1 MPQVIETSEKKIDT
15 SYIQFVHFKD
25 LIYWDFNTYFRTQKN
40 NYHYPAVKLEE
51 VISQRKWSIT
61 IDDDIKYKR
70 PTVKLYGGGVFLRD
84 EVLWKDIKV
93 KRQQICRANDLLVAE
108 IDAKVWGFGIIPDY
122 LEGAIVSSHYFLFEV
137 DTSRLDL
144 EYIGI
149 YIKTAEFQKQVQAT
163 WSTNYAA
170 IRPHHFLSYTIPLPD
185 IATQKRIVS
194 AYYAKIDEANRLDAL
209 VIEKEKEIENYLME
223 TLSVTIE
230 NAEKKVWLNFV
241 RFKNLWSW
249 TIDDNLW
256 VSKIKSSKYAVVK
269 LWETSFVEKASRGK
283 SPKYA
288 DNTKA
293 LILNQKCNRWDYI
306 DIQYAKSVDQSWFDE
321 IKDWIKTKLGDIII
335 NSTWEWTLW
344 RSSLVREWFE
354 WLLYDSHM
362 LLLRVDNRF
371 LNPEFIVKQINSPFF
386 QKQIDSIKWAR
397 ATNQTELWVD
407 NLLGLYFV
415 IPEDIKIQN
424 SIVSYIESIKNDI
437 LAYKEKSD
445 ELKQEAKEDFEKELF
460 SI

>member
-25 LIYWDFNTYFRTQKN
+25 LTYWDFNTYFRTQKN

-70 PTVKLYGGGVFLRD
+70 PTVKLYGGWVFLRD

-170 IRPHHFLSYTIPLPD
+170 IRPHHFLGYTIPLPD

-194 AYYAKIDEANRLDAL
+194 EYYAKIDEANRLDTL

-223 TLSVTIE
+223 TLGITID
-230 NAEKKVWLNFV
+230 NAEKKVGLNFL
-241 RFKNLWSW
+241 RFKNLERWD
-249 TIDDNLW
+249 IKNENK
-256 VSKIKSSKYAVVK
+256 VSY
-269 LWETSFVEKASRGK
+269 
-283 SPKYA
+283 
-288 DNTKA
+288 NTKYPSIE
-293 LILNQKCNRWDYI
+293 LRNIIKMSSGNFLPTKNQKQWEYKIYWGNWLTGTHNETNKEWER
-306 DIQYAKSVDQSWFDE
+306 
-321 IKDWIKTKLGDIII
+321 III
-335 NSTWEWTLW
+335 WRVWEKCWNIHLVSGKYWVTDNAFWTEKI
-344 RSSLVREWFE
+344 SSDFSWEFLAIT
-354 WLLYDSHM
+354 LQTINL
-362 LLLRVDNRF
+362 NR
-371 LNPEFIVKQINSPFF
+371 LKIVSAQPSIS
-386 QKQIDSIKWAR
+386 QKII
-397 ATNQTELWVD
+397 L
-407 NLLGLYFV
+407 
-415 IPEDIKIQN
+415 DIKIPLVPIEEQN
-424 SIVSYIESIKNDI
+424 SIIYLVESLKKSISK
-437 LAYKEKSD
+437 YREKS
-445 ELKQEAKEDFEKELF
+445 ESLKQEAKVSFEKELF
-460 SI
+460 S